1 MRRSLERGLRDTG
14 GTRAGH
20 HGFREKRIARIVS
33 SLRPVVVV
41 TGSSGLIGSALIR
54 ALAGRYEIV
63 GFDRAGPPH
72 PPPEAHCV
80 TVDLTSDESVR
91 NAFVHL
97 RADYGRRVA
106 SVVHLAA
113 YYDFS
118 GAPSEKY
125 DAVTVGGT
133 ERLLREIGE
142 EMEVEQFIFSST
154 MLVHAPSRPGRR
166 ITEDSPLDPKWPYP
180 ISKVKTE
187 ALIRDR
193 RGRVPSLI
201 LRVAGVYDELCH
213 SIPLAQQISRVY
225 ERRLTGRVFPG
236 HLDHGQSFVRL
247 DDTVDLLLRAIERR
261 ASLPP
266 ELTLLVGEP
275 ETWSYGDLQRELGRL
290 IHGVDWTTR
299 RMPKALAKMG
309 AWVQNWTGNSFIKPW
324 MIDLADQHYELD
336 ISRARSTLGW
346 EPRHRLWGSLPAM
359 VDALKRDPE
368 RWYRE
373 NGLAVPRR
381 AAG

>member
-1 MRRSLERGLRDTG
+1 MP
-14 GTRAGH
+14 
-20 HGFREKRIARIVS
+20 S
-33 SLRPVVVV
+33 SLPVVVV

-80 TVDLTSDESVR
+80 FVDLTSDESVQ

-97 RADYGRRVA
+97 RSDYGRRVA

-118 GAPSEKY
+118 GAPSAKY

-133 ERLLREIGE
+133 ERLLRELTE
-142 EMEVEQFIFSST
+142 EAEVEQFIFSST
-154 MLVHAPSRPGRR
+154 MLVHAPTRPGKK

-180 ISKVKTE
+180 RSKAKTE
-187 ALIRDR
+187 ALIREK
-193 RGRVPSLI
+193 RGRVPSLV

-236 HLDHGQSFVRL
+236 HLDRGQSFVHL
-247 DDTVDLLLRAIERR
+247 DDTVDVLLRAIERR
-261 ASLPP
+261 ASLPE

-275 ETWSYGDLQRELGRL
+275 ETWSYGELQREFGRL

-299 RMPKALAKMG
+299 RMPKGLAKMG
-309 AWVQNWTGNSFIKPW
+309 AWVQNLAGSSFIKPW

-336 ISRARSTLGW
+336 ISRARSALGW
-346 EPRHRLWGSLPAM
+346 EPRHRLWRELPAM

-373 NGLAVPRR
+373 NGLAIPRR